1 MNTKEILNKLVDRT
15 HLTSKEAGFLLEEII
30 NGQLNPSQVA
40 AFLIGLRTKGETVE
54 EITGLI
60 QTMRKHMLTIKA
72 PKGTIDIVGT
82 GGDGSGS
89 FNISTAASFV
99 VAGAGVPVAKHG
111 NRAASSKCG
120 SADVLEALGVNIQL
134 TPEQAEKV
142 LKRVGM
148 VFLFAPLYHP
158 AMKHIAPIRKELGVR
173 TVFNFLGPFLNPA
186 NVKRALIGVP
196 NKVIAKKLAQVAA
209 KIGYDNTMLVSS
221 SDGMDEI
228 STLAKSH
235 AFIVQKKNVQAKTI
249 RPIAK
254 KSREAGSGSARKA
267 TKNDVLGGDVLSN
280 VAIIQTIL
288 QGEKGPKRDIVVLN
302 SAYALVVAGKAKD
315 VREGLRM
322 AERSIDGGSAKQI
335 LENLRKETKQY
346 A

>member
-1 MNTKEILNKLVDRT
+1 MDAKQLLNKLIDRT

-30 NGQLNPSQVA
+30 NGNLAPSQVA

-54 EITGLI
+54 EIAGLI
-60 QTMRKHMLTIKA
+60 TTMRKHMRTINA

-82 GGDGSGS
+82 GGDGSGT

-99 VAGAGVPVAKHG
+99 VAGAGVTVAKHG

-142 LKRVGM
+142 LHSVGM

-186 NVKRALIGVP
+186 NVTRALIGVP
-196 NKVIAKKLAQVAA
+196 NVAIAKKLSQVAA
-209 KIGYDNTMLVSS
+209 KIGYDHTMLVSS

-254 KSREAGSGSARKA
+254 NKA
-267 TKNDVLGGDVLSN
+267 TKKDLLGGDVASN
-280 VAIIQTIL
+280 AAIIQNIL
-288 QGEKGPKRDIVVLN
+288 QGERGPKRDIVVLN
-302 SAYALVVAGKAKD
+302 SAYALVVARRAKH
-315 VREGLRM
+315 VREGLKL
-322 AERSIDGGSAKQI
+322 AEESIDSGEAKRV
-335 LENLRKETKQY
+335 LEQLKKETNKY
-346 A
+346 AQKA